1 MNEHRKNIFRIK
13 FIFFLSII
21 NSVSSLPCE
30 NYSFCFEC
38 ISNDACTWGVNACQK
53 INLFTKNNKPL
64 LNYDLT
70 PEKCFKQND
79 IQTLNYIQ
87 TYCGNTS
94 YFFRDKTGSIS
105 FSLPVHNKTLYGVY
119 GLYCEYSIYNNDDIE
134 SLTIET
140 KNNWGKLKMRIKYLY
155 SNDIRE
161 MFLGDGDTIVLKDSE
176 EFKIIFESNNQKNTS
191 PFSIKI
197 SDSFKPVK
205 RVIYL
210 IIILC
215 VFVVIIILIIVII
228 CIRRKKKFLISAN
241 INNNLN
247 GLYFNNINN
256 INYINGINNTERI
269 DFLYYLKKIKLR
281 KFKEVQNET
290 RDLINTKCPIDIEN
304 FEPDDEVILN
314 KCKHLFHYDCLKT
327 FIEKN
332 KTKKEFRCPLCNN
345 PLFDNTIDEKIENNE
360 NNNITLKK

>member
-1 MNEHRKNIFRIK
+1 MNEYRKNIFQIK

-38 ISNDACTWGVNACQK
+38 ITNDACTWGANACQK
-53 INLFTKNNKPL
+53 KNLFTKNNKPN
-64 LNYDLT
+64 LNYDFT

-79 IQTLNYIQ
+79 IQTVNYIK

-94 YFFRDKTGSIS
+94 YFFQDKTETIS

-119 GLYCEYSIYNNDDIE
+119 GLYCEYSIYNNDAIE
-134 SLTIET
+134 ALTIET
-140 KNNWGKLKMRIKYLY
+140 KNNWGTLKMRIKYLY

-197 SDSFKPVK
+197 TDYYQQVK
-205 RVIYL
+205 RVIFL
-210 IIILC
+210 VIILC
-215 VFVVIIILIIVII
+215 VFVVVIILIIVII
-228 CIRRKKKFLISAN
+228 CIRRRKKFSISTN

-247 GLYFNNINN
+247 DIYFNN
-256 INYINGINNTERI
+256 INYINGINSTERI
-269 DFLYYLKKIKLR
+269 DFMYYLKKIKSR

-290 RDLINTKCPIDIEN
+290 SDLINTKCPIDIEN

-345 PLFDNTIDEKIENNE
+345 PLFDNIIDEKIESNE
-360 NNNITLKK
+360 NNNIALKK